1 MAYQRI
7 LAAVDL
13 SQESVQV
20 LDRAREVADNHKA
33 QLAVI
38 TVIKPLSQVY
48 GGLSMAPLASASVS
62 FEEQALDQ
70 ATLRLQEL
78 AASYGIEHDHCH
90 VPLGSP
96 ATEIQATARELG
108 SDLIVIGTHGRQGLE
123 RLLGSTANAVLHG
136 VQRDV
141 LAVRIDES
149 DQA

>member
-13 SQESVQV
+13 SEESGQV
-20 LDRAREVADNHKA
+20 LDRAREMADSHSA

-70 ATLRLQEL
+70 AKLRLREL
-78 AASYGIEHDHCH
+78 AGGYGVAAEHCH

-136 VQRDV
+136 VRRDV

-149 DQA
+149 GQD